1 MDKKD
6 EFILLIENTYS
17 TYLILT
23 SHFKKTPD
31 KYVIYTDI
39 ELLEDIQTILNKRYE
54 KDFNFSNKD
63 FLDIAKDLRKD
74 DIEW

>member
-1 MDKKD
+1 MITMDKTT
-6 EFILLIENTYS
+6 EFILLAENTYS

-23 SHFKKTPD
+23 SHFKETPD

-54 KDFNFSNKD
+54 KDFNFLNKD
-63 FLDIAKDLRKD
+63 FLKIAKDIRKGD
-74 DIEW
+74 